1 VNVATSGHQYVVE
14 RRYTDFE
21 ELHKQVLYLPCTC
34 ACACTFVYANL
45 RAHKHCASTN
55 TSPGFGLQLVCAS
68 PVQLV
73 HFVVNMTN
81 ITKCASVDNIM

>member
-45 RAHKHCASTN
+45 RAHK
-55 TSPGFGLQLVCAS
+55 LVRVRIR
-68 PVQLV
+68 VQV
-73 HFVVNMTN
+73 
-81 ITKCASVDNIM
+81 SVYNSYALHPYNWCIL